1 MRFLISML
9 IFALFGANPLLSH
22 EFSYKQD
29 TIYMLDDEDF
39 KVRDG
44 DVIIDLDRLN
54 AKIKSNEA
62 VGTAKSNV
70 VIDDN
75 LDFYYYSRSNSLAKK
90 DDLLRVRSRTGGYFT
105 RVKAR
110 KNGDKFVLLSEGGN
124 LKVPKNCYIV
134 IRGGKKKT
142 LATKSSAMVLDL
154 DNKSDFEDL
163 DTNPLTDAYFGCFG
177 NQQYIF

>member
-1 MRFLISML
+1 MRFLTSML
-9 IFALFGANPLLSH
+9 IFALFGANPLFSH

-39 KVRDG
+39 KLRDG

-124 LKVPKNCYIV
+124 LKAPKNCYIV

>member
-1 MRFLISML
+1 ML
-9 IFALFGANPLLSH
+9 IFALFGVNPLFSH

-124 LKVPKNCYIV
+124 LKAPKNCYIV

>member
-9 IFALFGANPLLSH
+9 IFALLVANPLFSH

-124 LKVPKNCYIV
+124 LKAPKNCYIV

>member
-1 MRFLISML
+1 MRFLISVL
-9 IFALFGANPLLSH
+9 FFTLFGANLAFSH

-124 LKVPKNCYIV
+124 LKAPKNCYIV

-163 DTNPLTDAYFGCFG
+163 ETNPLTDAYFGCFG